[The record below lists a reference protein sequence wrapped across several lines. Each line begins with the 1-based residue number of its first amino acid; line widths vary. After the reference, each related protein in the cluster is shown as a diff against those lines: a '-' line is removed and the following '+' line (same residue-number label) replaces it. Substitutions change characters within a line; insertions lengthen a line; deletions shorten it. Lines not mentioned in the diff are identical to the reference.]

1 MSDSELQTA
10 TYLAHLDDEGRSQ
23 LLSEH
28 LLSVSELASGFSAKI
43 GLGTPG
49 ALVGLLHDLGKYS
62 NTFQQYLHLIS
73 KEQDTEAPRM
83 ERGSVDHSTAGAQTI
98 WRSLASKGKVESIAA
113 QICALCIASH
123 HSGLI
128 DCVDPDGTDKFSRR
142 MLKADSESHYNE
154 ARSRAERLV
163 IERSR
168 KLLDDPDLV
177 SCVQQIILKLCQNDQ
192 NETIRRYMIGLLA
205 RFLFSCLIDA
215 DRTDTAD
222 FTKPS
227 SANLRQHGRYEGW
240 DTLANRL
247 EHSLEEFPC
256 KNNVDELRRQVASR
270 CLDASDR
277 SKGVFT
283 LTVPT
288 GGGKT
293 LASLRFALNHAAR
306 WKMDRVIYVIP
317 YTSIID
323 QNADVV
329 RKILEPEGSEFSSVV
344 LEHHSNLT
352 PVKQTWRSKVLTETW
367 DAPVVFTTTVQLL
380 ESLFGAGTRSA
391 RRMHQLANAVLIFDE
406 VQTLPVRCVHLFNNA
421 MNFLVEECGSSVLL
435 CTATQPL
442 LHEVDKSKGAIRLRP
457 GDAELMP
464 DVRSLF
470 TELKRVEVLY
480 CRKPGGWTYAEAAG
494 LAISEMQAYGSSL
507 VVVNT
512 KAAARS
518 IFELC
523 RAGAGS
529 VPVFHLSTS
538 MCPAHRK
545 RTLRKICRLLKRKHP
560 RPVICVSTQLIEA
573 GVDIDFGAV
582 IRSLAGLDSIA
593 QAAGRCNRHGKRDM
607 GRVRIINLADEFLH
621 SLKDIQAGQEA
632 AQRVLD
638 EYVGSEGGQI
648 IDLQNPEIIR
658 RYFQYYF
665 FSRAREMDYPV
676 DSRRVERDDT
686 LLNMLGENMM
696 AVNECRMPPPF
707 HLRQSFMTAADAFE
721 AIEAP
726 TQGVIV
732 PYSKAGQDI
741 IAELCSSFEIKKQ
754 FSLLKRAQQ
763 FSVNVFPNVM
773 RTLQDAQ
780 ALHEVQ
786 EGTGILYLD
795 KRFYSEEFG
804 LSDTVTGDM
813 EMLHV

>member
-1 MSDSELQTA
+1 M
-10 TYLAHLDDEGRSQ
+10 
-23 LLSEH
+23 LSEH
-28 LLSVSELASGFSAKI
+28 LVSVSELASRFSAKI
-43 GLGTPG
+43 GLGAPG
-49 ALVGLLHDLGKYS
+49 ALIGLLHDLGKYS
-62 NTFQQYLHLIS
+62 DAFQQYLRLMS
-73 KEQDTEAPRM
+73 KDQDTETSRP
-83 ERGSVDHSTAGAQTI
+83 ERGSVDHSTAGAQAI
-98 WRSLASKGKVESIAA
+98 WRNLAPKGKIESIVA
-113 QICALCIASH
+113 QILALCIASH

-128 DCVDPDGTDKFSRR
+128 NCVEPDGTDRFTRR
-142 MLKADSESHYNE
+142 MLKAASESHFDE
-154 ARSRAERLV
+154 VQSRAEML
-163 IERSR
+163 ILERSR
-168 KLLDDPDLV
+168 KLLDDPNLV
-177 SCVQQIILKLCQNDQ
+177 SCVQQIILKLCQNDR
-192 NETIRRYMIGLLA
+192 NETIRRYMAGLMV

-222 FTKPS
+222 FTKRS
-227 SANLRQHGRYEGW
+227 SAALRQHGHYEGW
-240 DTLANRL
+240 DLLAARL
-247 EHSLEEFPC
+247 EHTLESFPC
-256 KNNVDELRRQVASR
+256 KNKVDELRRDVAARCMDAASR
-270 CLDASDR
+270 P
-277 SKGVFT
+277 KGVFT

-306 WKMDRVIYVIP
+306 WKMDRVVYAIP

-329 RKILEPEGSEFSSVV
+329 RKIIEPVGSELSSIV

-352 PVKQTWRSKVLTETW
+352 PAKQTWRSKVLSETW

-380 ESLFGAGTRSA
+380 ESLFGAGTRSV

-421 MNFLVEECGSSVLL
+421 INFLVEECGSSVVL

-442 LHEVDKSKGAIRLRP
+442 LHEVDKSKGAIRLRS
-457 GDAELMP
+457 DAELMP
-464 DVRSLF
+464 DVRGLF
-470 TELKRVEVLY
+470 TGLKRVEALY
-480 CRKPGGWTYAEAAG
+480 CKKPGGWTYLETAE
-494 LAISEMQAYGSSL
+494 LAVSEMQTWGSCL

-512 KAAARS
+512 KGAARS
-518 IFELC
+518 IFERC
-523 RAGAGS
+523 KEAADGVS
-529 VPVFHLSTS
+529 VFHLSTS

-545 RTLRKICRLLKRKHP
+545 RALRKICRLLKSKSP
-560 RPVICVSTQLIEA
+560 RPVICISTQLIEA

-593 QAAGRCNRHGKRDM
+593 QAAGRCNRHGKREM
-607 GRVRIINLADEFLH
+607 GRVRIIDLREESLQ

-632 AQRVLD
+632 TQRVFD
-638 EYVGSEGGQI
+638 EHLGLNSGQI
-648 IDLQNPEIIR
+648 VDLENPELVR

-665 FSRAREMDYPV
+665 FNRAKEMDYPV
-676 DSRRVERDDT
+676 SSSRVERDDT

-696 AVNECRMPPPF
+696 AVNECRTPPPLY
-707 HLRQSFMTAADAFE
+707 LRQSFMAAADAFE

-732 PYSKAGQDI
+732 PYTKAGEGI
-741 IAELCSSFEIKKQ
+741 IAELCSGFEVAKQ
-754 FSLLKRAQQ
+754 LSLLKRAQQ
-763 FSVNVFPNVM
+763 YAVNVFPNVM
-773 RTLQDAQ
+773 KRLQRAE

-804 LSDTVTGDM
+804 LSDTATGEM
-813 EMLHV
+813 EMLHA

>member
-1 MSDSELQTA
+1 MSDSELQSA
-10 TYLAHLDDEGRSQ
+10 TYLAHLDETDRCQ
-23 LLSEH
+23 MLSEH
-28 LLSVSELASGFSAKI
+28 LASVSEITSRLSAKI
-43 GLGTPG
+43 GLGAPG
-49 ALVGLLHDLGKYS
+49 ALIGLLHDLGKYS
-62 NTFQQYLHLIS
+62 NAFQQYLRLMS
-73 KEQDTEAPRM
+73 KDQDTEPCHM

-98 WRSLASKGKVESIAA
+98 WRSLAPKGKVESVAA
-113 QICALCIASH
+113 QIFALCIASH

-142 MLKADSESHYNE
+142 MLKVDSESHYDE
-154 ARSRAERLV
+154 ARSRAEGLV

-168 KLLDDPDLV
+168 KLLDDPNLV
-177 SCVQQIILKLCQNDQ
+177 SCVQQIILKLCKNDQ

-227 SANLRQHGRYEGW
+227 SATLRQHGRYEGW
-240 DTLANRL
+240 DKLANRL
-247 EHSLEEFPC
+247 EHALEEFPC
-256 KNNVDELRRQVASR
+256 KNNVDELRRQVAAR
-270 CLDASDR
+270 CLDAADR

-306 WKMDRVIYVIP
+306 WKMDRVVYVLP

-329 RKILEPEGSEFSSVV
+329 RKILEPEGSEFSSIV

-352 PVKQTWRSKVLTETW
+352 PVKETWRSKVLSETW

-380 ESLFGAGTRSA
+380 ESLFGGGTRSV

-442 LHEVDKSKGAIRLRP
+442 LHDVDKSKGALRLR
-457 GDAELMP
+457 GDAELMR
-464 DVRSLF
+464 DVPSLF
-470 TELKRVEVLY
+470 AGLKRVEALY
-480 CRKPGGWTYAEAAG
+480 CRKPGGWTYTEAAG
-494 LAISEMQAYGSSL
+494 LAISEMQACGSSL

-523 RAGAGS
+523 RAHAGS

-593 QAAGRCNRHGKRDM
+593 QAAGRCNRHGKRDI
-607 GRVRIINLADEFLH
+607 GRVRIINLAEEFLH

-638 EYVGSEGGQI
+638 EYVGSEGGQV

-658 RYFQYYF
+658 HYFQYYF
-665 FSRAREMDYPV
+665 FSRAKEMDYPV
-676 DSRRVERDDT
+676 DSRRAERDDT
-686 LLNMLGENMM
+686 LLNMLGENVK

-707 HLRQSFMTAADAFE
+707 HLRQSFMTAGDAFE
-721 AIEAP
+721 PIEAP
-726 TQGVIV
+726 SQGVIA

-741 IAELCSSFEIKKQ
+741 IAELCSAFEIKKQ
-754 FSLLKRAQQ
+754 FGLLKRAQQ

-773 RTLQDAQ
+773 RTLQHAQ

-786 EGTGILYLD
+786 EGTGILYLE

-804 LSDTVTGDM
+804 LSGNATGEM